1 MTDRALILGA
11 KSVIAQAL
19 ATRLAEAGS
28 DLVLAARQCD
38 ELRPFASDLNL
49 RTGQRIDLFEFD
61 LLSRQGDSSV
71 ADEVQSKFGD
81 FWLVILVIGYLGQ
94 HHEAIGGDQEE
105 LERIIET
112 NFMGA
117 ARVLS
122 ELANYLEGRGT
133 AGGIIGISSVAGDRG
148 RQSNYLYGAAKGG
161 LAIFLQG
168 LRNRLAS
175 TVVHVMTVKP
185 GFVDTPMTE
194 NLEGLFLVASPE
206 QVARD
211 ILRAYEK
218 KKDILYTPWF
228 WRYIMLVIKCLP
240 ERVFKR
246 LKL

>member
-19 ATRLAEAGS
+19 ATRLARTGS
-28 DLVLAARQCD
+28 DLVLAARRCND
-38 ELRPFASDLNL
+38 LRPFASDLNL
-49 RTGQRIDLFEFD
+49 NTGQRIDLLEFD
-61 LLSRQGDSSV
+61 LLSSQGDSSL

-81 FWLVILVIGYLGQ
+81 FGLVILVIGYLGQ
-94 HHEAIGGDQEE
+94 HREAIGGDLKE

-112 NFMGA
+112 NFTGA

-122 ELANYLEGRGT
+122 EFANYLDVRGT
-133 AGGIIGISSVAGDRG
+133 TGGIIGISSVAGDRG

-175 TVVHVMTVKP
+175 TEVHVMTVKP

-194 NLEGLFLVASPE
+194 DLEGLFLVASPE
-206 QVARD
+206 RVARD
-211 ILRAYEK
+211 ILCAYEK
-218 KKDILYTPWF
+218 KQDILYTPWF
-228 WRYIMLVIKCLP
+228 WRYIMLLIKCLP